1 MKAQRPPGFLNV
13 DLEIESSSPLSP
25 LEHELSNSTITLYS
39 GPGPKKRHL
48 LCLECALW
56 PENPDQAISLLCEA
70 IEGLS
75 TRGHKSWE
83 RAKKKQFDIGFEMI
97 PKNPMARTILNPES
111 VARIVAL
118 NATIAFTCYQS
129 PGNYSPEPKKA
140 AKKAKPGTQTKP
152 KRARAKATPKE
163 WWRSH
168 AIRNMRANASTM
180 NTKAIGLLSDPSTL
194 PKSDSAL

>member
-25 LEHELSNSTITLYS
+25 LEHELSNTTITLYS

-48 LCLECALW
+48 LCVECALW

-70 IEGLS
+70 IEKLS
-75 TRGHKSWE
+75 TRGRKSWE

-97 PKNPMARTILNPES
+97 PKTPMARTILNPES

-118 NATIAFTCYQS
+118 NATIAFTCYQF
-129 PGNYSPEPKKA
+129 PGNNSTDSKSP
-140 AKKAKPGTQTKP
+140 AKKPKAKAGTKP
-152 KRARAKATPKE
+152 KPKTARAKTTPK
-163 WWRSH
+163 
-168 AIRNMRANASTM
+168 A
-180 NTKAIGLLSDPSTL
+180 
-194 PKSDSAL
+194 

>member
-25 LEHELSNSTITLYS
+25 LEHELSDSTITLYS

-70 IEGLS
+70 IEKLS

-97 PKNPMARTILNPES
+97 PKTPMARAILNPDS
-111 VARIVAL
+111 IARIVGL

-129 PGNYSPEPKKA
+129 PGKEAPESKA
-140 AKKAKPGTQTKP
+140 TAKKSKPGTKP
-152 KRARAKATPKE
+152 KPKAARAK
-163 WWRSH
+163 
-168 AIRNMRANASTM
+168 
-180 NTKAIGLLSDPSTL
+180 
-194 PKSDSAL
+194 SAAKV